1 MAIGR
6 LLRGETAARAVPPRM
21 PSPLG
26 SQGGIQGGRR
36 RGYRA
41 RGARYRAGGR
51 SKVVPIAVE
60 TDRKCGLNTPRAI
73 VCDGRRFEIARV
85 GATLPCPSM
94 FGKADATV
102 TGVLVDV
109 GGRCVARGL
118 ICDDGLWFSVKPD
131 G

>member
-26 SQGGIQGGRR
+26 F
-36 RGYRA
+36 
-41 RGARYRAGGR
+41 
-51 SKVVPIAVE
+51 
-60 TDRKCGLNTPRAI
+60 NTPRAI

>member
-1 MAIGR
+1 
-6 LLRGETAARAVPPRM
+6 
-21 PSPLG
+21 
-26 SQGGIQGGRR
+26 
-36 RGYRA
+36 
-41 RGARYRAGGR
+41 
-51 SKVVPIAVE
+51 
-60 TDRKCGLNTPRAI
+60 
-73 VCDGRRFEIARV
+73 
-85 GATLPCPSM
+85 M

>member
-1 MAIGR
+1 M
-6 LLRGETAARAVPPRM
+6 
-21 PSPLG
+21 
-26 SQGGIQGGRR
+26 GGCSRFD
-36 RGYRA
+36 A
-41 RGARYRAGGR
+41 
-51 SKVVPIAVE
+51 KFVPIAVE
-60 TDRKCGLNTPRAI
+60 IDRKCGPNTPRAI

>member
-1 MAIGR
+1 M
-6 LLRGETAARAVPPRM
+6 
-21 PSPLG
+21 
-26 SQGGIQGGRR
+26 GGCSRFD
-36 RGYRA
+36 A
-41 RGARYRAGGR
+41 
-51 SKVVPIAVE
+51 KVVPIAVE

-109 GGRCVARGL
+109 DGRGAACGL

>member
-1 MAIGR
+1 M
-6 LLRGETAARAVPPRM
+6 
-21 PSPLG
+21 
-26 SQGGIQGGRR
+26 GGCSRFD
-36 RGYRA
+36 A
-41 RGARYRAGGR
+41 
-51 SKVVPIAVE
+51 KVVPIAVE

-102 TGVLVDV
+102 TV

>member
-1 MAIGR
+1 MWETRSDSSDSVLAQFES
-6 LLRGETAARAVPPRM
+6 RGGCSRFDA
-21 PSPLG
+21 
-26 SQGGIQGGRR
+26 
-36 RGYRA
+36 
-41 RGARYRAGGR
+41 
-51 SKVVPIAVE
+51 KVVPIAVE

>member
-1 MAIGR
+1 MERKRKDMDMATDHDTVSPIEHD
-6 LLRGETAARAVPPRM
+6 ETANLRLALMERWRESCGHV
-21 PSPLG
+21 
-26 SQGGIQGGRR
+26 GGCSRFD
-36 RGYRA
+36 A
-41 RGARYRAGGR
+41 
-51 SKVVPIAVE
+51 KVVPIAVE

>member
-1 MAIGR
+1 M
-6 LLRGETAARAVPPRM
+6 
-21 PSPLG
+21 
-26 SQGGIQGGRR
+26 GGCSRFD
-36 RGYRA
+36 A
-41 RGARYRAGGR
+41 
-51 SKVVPIAVE
+51 KVVPIAVE

-94 FGKADATV
+94 FGKPDATV

>member
-36 RGYRA
+36 SGREVRHV
-41 RGARYRAGGR
+41 GGCSR
-51 SKVVPIAVE
+51 FDAKVVPIAVE

-94 FGKADATV
+94 FGKD
-102 TGVLVDV
+102 
-109 GGRCVARGL
+109 
-118 ICDDGLWFSVKPD
+118 
-131 G
+131 

>member
-1 MAIGR
+1 MERKRKDMDMATDHDTVSPIEHD
-6 LLRGETAARAVPPRM
+6 ETANLRLALMERWREVRHV
-21 PSPLG
+21 
-26 SQGGIQGGRR
+26 GGCSRFD
-36 RGYRA
+36 A
-41 RGARYRAGGR
+41 
-51 SKVVPIAVE
+51 KVVPIAVE

>member
-1 MAIGR
+1 M
-6 LLRGETAARAVPPRM
+6 
-21 PSPLG
+21 
-26 SQGGIQGGRR
+26 GGCSRFD
-36 RGYRA
+36 A
-41 RGARYRAGGR
+41 
-51 SKVVPIAVE
+51 KVVPIAVE

-118 ICDDGLWFSVKPD
+118 MRRRSVVLREAGRVEVRP
-131 G
+131 GSSP

>member
-1 MAIGR
+1 M
-6 LLRGETAARAVPPRM
+6 
-21 PSPLG
+21 
-26 SQGGIQGGRR
+26 GGCNRFD
-36 RGYRA
+36 A
-41 RGARYRAGGR
+41 
-51 SKVVPIAVE
+51 KLVPIAVE
-60 TDRKCGLNTPRAI
+60 IDRSHGFNTPKAI

-94 FGKADATV
+94 FGKPDTTV

-109 GGRCVARGL
+109 GGRCVIRGL

>member
-1 MAIGR
+1 M
-6 LLRGETAARAVPPRM
+6 
-21 PSPLG
+21 
-26 SQGGIQGGRR
+26 GGCSRFD
-36 RGYRA
+36 A
-41 RGARYRAGGR
+41 
-51 SKVVPIAVE
+51 KVVPIAVE

-109 GGRCVARGL
+109 GGRWCRARL

>member
-6 LLRGETAARAVPPRM
+6 LLRGETAARYPGWETAGVSRAWRAI
-21 PSPLG
+21 PSG
-26 SQGGIQGGRR
+26 REVRHVGGCSRFD
-36 RGYRA
+36 A
-41 RGARYRAGGR
+41 
-51 SKVVPIAVE
+51 KVVPIAVE

>member
-1 MAIGR
+1 M
-6 LLRGETAARAVPPRM
+6 
-21 PSPLG
+21 
-26 SQGGIQGGRR
+26 GGCSRFD
-36 RGYRA
+36 A
-41 RGARYRAGGR
+41 
-51 SKVVPIAVE
+51 KVVPIAVE

-102 TGVLVDV
+102 TGV

>member
-1 MAIGR
+1 MRRDRGAGGTAPDALPVGIAGR
-6 LLRGETAARAVPPRM
+6 YQGWETAGVSR
-21 PSPLG
+21 
-26 SQGGIQGGRR
+26 
-36 RGYRA
+36 
-41 RGARYRAGGR
+41 
-51 SKVVPIAVE
+51 
-60 TDRKCGLNTPRAI
+60 
-73 VCDGRRFEIARV
+73 
-85 GATLPCPSM
+85 ATLPCPSM

>member
-1 MAIGR
+1 M
-6 LLRGETAARAVPPRM
+6 
-21 PSPLG
+21 
-26 SQGGIQGGRR
+26 GGCSRFD
-36 RGYRA
+36 A
-41 RGARYRAGGR
+41 
-51 SKVVPIAVE
+51 KVVPIAVE

-102 TGVLVDV
+102 IGVLVDV
-109 GGRCVARGL
+109 GGRCGARGL